1 MSLMTPSEHWEGYD
15 PTEELENFRNNGGSA
30 GLDGVSGVGKENVLE
45 DKGWRVYY
53 EILKGI
59 CGEPFLKAVYHNE
72 VGNPVGFKYDGRW
85 ITRSDIQNTFNA
97 WRLSQFLEDGL
108 HITEIG
114 PGFGGLV
121 AMLRRLYPG
130 MTFDLIDLPDQRRIQ
145 HYYLSETVGT
155 EGINWIEPDEARKSD
170 VVVNIRSMMEMEN
183 TQIREYFRLIHGVIE
198 PDLFYCVNRYAKRKT
213 RLKDYPFGDEWTIK
227 VSRTLIFETTIHE
240 FLLKRGGEGFE
251 KQLEG
256 MPPYW
261 LDYQGEHI
269 ELHPAFT
276 LDNYERIG

>member
-1 MSLMTPSEHWEGYD
+1 MTPSEHWEGYD

>member
-269 ELHPAFT
+269 ELHPAYT